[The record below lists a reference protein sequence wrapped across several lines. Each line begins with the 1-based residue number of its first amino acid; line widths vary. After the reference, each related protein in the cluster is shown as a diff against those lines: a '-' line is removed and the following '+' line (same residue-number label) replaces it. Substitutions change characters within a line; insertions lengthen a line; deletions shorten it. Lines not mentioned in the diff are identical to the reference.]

1 MAPGNRTVITDRQMQ
16 ARQTGVDTW
25 MHEAFERG
33 AGVFAAR
40 ITPAGERLFYFRYT
54 DSTGKRPY
62 LKLGA
67 YKHAGSTGGLTVAAA
82 RELARQRSALYRSGV
97 RDLHAHFDTVHDAN
111 NLAAEAGRQNAA
123 AELQRLQTKAE
134 QAALDRQ
141 SRISLRTLFERWAKT
156 ELRPHARADG
166 TRTGRRDGG
175 AYTLAQF
182 ERRLFPLL
190 GDVAVADISKAQ
202 LLGILDS
209 VKAEGKLRTAT
220 VLLTD
225 LKQMFRFALTRDL
238 VQRNPLDIVSK
249 RDVGGAAVERDRA
262 LSPEE
267 LRLLSAAVR
276 KSEMPSRTEPAL
288 WLVLAT
294 AVRLGE
300 LLGATW
306 TERAGD
312 KPALASTADAC
323 GVKLG
328 FVDLVAG
335 TWYLPSTKNQRDHT
349 IHLSK
354 FATTQFQTLARQ
366 RDTSPRAEDRTTPW
380 VFPNF
385 RGDAPLRGPHFG
397 KLLSDRQRTPE
408 RRLKGRTLATQDLM
422 LPGGRWTAHDLRR
435 TAATLMAEI
444 GVSGDVI
451 DECLNH
457 IIESRVRR
465 IYVRDRRSADQAKA
479 FDALGTRLETLL
491 VPTDRPERR
500 ATRKAGHGA
509 KSGEGLARPRAA
521 AHP

>member
-1 MAPGNRTVITDRQMQ
+1 MQ
-16 ARQTGVDTW
+16 ARETASDTW

-54 DSTGKRPY
+54 DSAGKRPY

-67 YKHAGSTGGLTVAAA
+67 YKHAGGSGGLTVAAA

-97 RDLHAHFDTVHDAN
+97 RDLHTHFDTVHDAN
-111 NLAAEAGRQNAA
+111 NLAAEAERQHAA
-123 AELQRLQTKAE
+123 AELQRLQSKAA
-134 QAALDRQ
+134 QTALDRHR
-141 SRISLRTLFERWAKT
+141 RINLRALFDRWATT
-156 ELRPHARADG
+156 ELRPHTRADG

-182 ERRLFPLL
+182 ERRLFPAL
-190 GDVAVADISKAQ
+190 GDAAVADISKAQ
-202 LLGILDS
+202 LLDILDA

-238 VQRNPLDIVSK
+238 VQRNPLDVVSK

-262 LSPEE
+262 LSAEE
-267 LRLLSAAVR
+267 LRLLSAAVP
-276 KSEMPSRTEPAL
+276 KSGMPPRTEPAL
-288 WLVLAT
+288 WLVLA
-294 AVRLGE
+294 ASVRLGE

-306 TERAGD
+306 ADRVGD
-312 KPALASTADAC
+312 KDALASTAEAC

-328 FVDLVAG
+328 FVDLKAR

-349 IHLSK
+349 VHLSK
-354 FATTQFQTLARQ
+354 FAIRQFQILASQ
-366 RDTSPRAEDRTTPW
+366 RDASSLVEDGKTPW

-408 RRLKGRTLATQDLM
+408 RRLKGRTLATEALM

-435 TAATLMAEI
+435 TSATLMAEL

-465 IYVRDRRSADQAKA
+465 IYVRDRRRADQAKA
-479 FDALGTRLETLL
+479 FDALGTRLEKLL
-491 VPTDRPERR
+491 APADLPQRWPTRKTGHGAAPGERR
-500 ATRKAGHGA
+500 A
-509 KSGEGLARPRAA
+509 SPAA